1 MLCDC
6 QAKERTM
13 QNKQPIQEIQVIT
26 GVAKW
31 LRSQGWKAETISVPR
46 GQGLDT
52 QTHKKEIKSIFGG
65 VQFSNEGPDIIA
77 RKGDE
82 LWRIECKGLGNVA
95 PATLKNNFDRAVA
108 STVSYYDQ
116 RDMRVGL
123 ALPEA
128 YRKYIMQKLPR
139 ALREAIN
146 LWIFLY
152 VVGDEIYVWGPD
164 EDIVL

>member
-1 MLCDC
+1 
-6 QAKERTM
+6 M

-31 LRSQGWKAETISVPR
+31 LRSQGWTADTISVPR

-52 QTHKKEIKSIFGG
+52 QTHKNEIKSIFRE
-65 VQFSNEGPDIIA
+65 VRFSNEGPDIIV
-77 RKGDE
+77 RHGDE

-108 STVSYYDQ
+108 SAASYYDQ
-116 RDMRVGL
+116 KGMRVGL

-128 YRKYIMQKLPR
+128 YRKHITQKLPR

-152 VVGDEIYVWGPD
+152 VVDDEIYVWGPD
-164 EDIVL
+164 EDMVL